1 MSYQNFQQQQAISY
15 EQHPPSFPTNPVQ
28 TTYNRRSNI
37 QHYNNMNTNNTNTG
51 NYNTPFQ
58 SSSQLIMSN
67 NKDNH
72 RYSPQYTTPN
82 NNMPQY
88 YRNEPPSNR
97 HPNQLSLSTEN
108 TYNNDHHYQMHPSN
122 NSSNNYNNYYK
133 NRFNNNDQQQYSHT
147 IDNNIYM
154 NNDHDYNNDYYYS
167 NTSNSQYRAY
177 STRLNN
183 EYTSDNYNEHYSHR
197 LPQSQSNPSFRVYR
211 DNLSYHNNKINIR
224 KPPKYYND
232 NIIYHKYSP
241 ERKDYNKSRFGDHT
255 YNYYL
260 NAPMRGNYSEDWR
273 FPPQY
278 YYNPKFN
285 TKTHTYVN
293 Y

>member
-1 MSYQNFQQQQAISY
+1 MSHRNFQQQQAISY
-15 EQHPPSFPTNPVQ
+15 EQHPPSYPVNPVQ
-28 TTYNRRSNI
+28 TTYARRNNI
-37 QHYNNMNTNNTNTG
+37 PHHNNVNTNNINPG
-51 NYNTPFQ
+51 SYNTPFQ

-67 NKDNH
+67 NKDNY
-72 RYSPQYTTPN
+72 RYSQHYTTPN

-88 YRNEPPSNR
+88 NK
-97 HPNQLSLSTEN
+97 HVNQLSLNTEST
-108 TYNNDHHYQMHPSN
+108 YDYAHQYQMYPPN
-122 NSSNNYNNYYK
+122 NSSNYNNYYN
-133 NRFNNNDQQQYSHT
+133 NRINNNEQQHYSNT
-147 IDNNIYM
+147 IDT
-154 NNDHDYNNDYYYS
+154 NDYYYS
-167 NTSNSQYRAY
+167 NNQYRPY
-177 STRLNN
+177 STRMNN
-183 EYTSDNYNEHYSHR
+183 EYVSDDNYNDYHPHS

-241 ERKDYNKSRFGDHT
+241 ERKDYNKSRFGDYT

-285 TKTHTYVN
+285 TKTHTYEN